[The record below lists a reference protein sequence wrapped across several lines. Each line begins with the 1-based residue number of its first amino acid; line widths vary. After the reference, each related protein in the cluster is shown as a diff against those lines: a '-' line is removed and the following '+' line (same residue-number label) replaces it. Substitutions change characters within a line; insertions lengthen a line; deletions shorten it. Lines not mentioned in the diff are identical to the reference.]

1 MFWNENDRYCNLI
14 LFSVWKGKGIFY
26 QKFWWTVVHKIGVIM
41 QGIVC
46 KQQPTT
52 ERKRTLVP
60 QKLNVIID
68 GGVFLIK
75 VPCVNCW
82 LIIWCLL
89 DIITK
94 VKQFFTCQGFF
105 IVVLILKNNT
115 QSRTLVGAL
124 LLYRPIGIGGRWPHR
139 LWDHH
144 KRVHIKFKG
153 VQCIFFSFVVFSRI
167 TQLSN
172 NMNRMMEAV
181 GSIF

>member
-26 QKFWWTVVHKIGVIM
+26 QKFLWTVVHKIGVIL

-75 VPCVNCW
+75 VPWVNCW

-89 DIITK
+89 DVITK

-105 IVVLILKNNT
+105 SMVLILKNNT
-115 QSRTLVGAL
+115 QGPWLVHCYFTDQLGSEGGDLIVYETTL
-124 LLYRPIGIGGRWPHR
+124 REFI
-139 LWDHH
+139 
-144 KRVHIKFKG
+144 
-153 VQCIFFSFVVFSRI
+153 
-167 TQLSN
+167 
-172 NMNRMMEAV
+172 
-181 GSIF
+181 